1 MSPKEMGNKLTEK
14 KAEKLDHKIA
24 RLVAVA
30 LKQDYGDERHAIKR
44 ISRDI
49 PIDSLNT
56 IKAWYEGRNPPNA
69 GHLVMLA
76 LHSPNVMRV
85 LMELLGKYDFWE
97 RYQQEF
103 LAADHAT
110 GSIKNKLPVKIYTEK
125 SFGINVRIDF
135 AVGSKLNAR
144 QLWFLGLIQ
153 QGHKLKANHI
163 AVTWRVSNRAGEAD
177 IAGLV
182 KAQQIRFEGSKKTG
196 FYKLF

>member
-1 MSPKEMGNKLTEK
+1 MSPNEVGKKLTDK
-14 KAEKLDHKIA
+14 TGEKLDYKIA
-24 RLVAVA
+24 CMIANA
-30 LKQDYGDERHAIKR
+30 LKQDYGNERHAVKR
-44 ISRDI
+44 ISRDM

-56 IKAWYEGRNPPNA
+56 IKAWYKGKNPPNA
-69 GHLVMLA
+69 GHLLMLA
-76 LHSPNVMRV
+76 THSPSVMRV
-85 LMELLGKYDFWE
+85 VMELLGKQGFWE

-103 LAADHAT
+103 LTETLAT
-110 GSIKNKLPVKIYTEK
+110 GVTQNRPSTKIYTEK

-153 QGHKLKANHI
+153 QGHKLKADHI
-163 AVTWRVSNRAGEAD
+163 AVTWRVSSRAGEAD